1 MLRSLTP
8 FDALADGWLQ
18 RGKAGGS
25 GIHGSSAANS
35 QERRFRQTEAF
46 PLEWRVSMAHRVT
59 LIPGEGIG
67 PEVSQAARRI
77 IDAAGVSIEWE
88 EVSPRPAEERPGA
101 ELPYAA
107 VVESVRR
114 KRAALKGPMAT
125 AIAGGAPSINVGLR
139 QALEL
144 YANLRPVKNL
154 EGVKSRFDG
163 VDLVIVRENTEDLYA
178 GLEHTVVPGVVES
191 LKIITEKASTRIARF
206 AFEYTRRHGR
216 KKITCGHK
224 ANIMKL
230 SDGLFLDCFRK
241 VATEYPEIEADDKII
256 DNACMQL
263 VMRPEQFDVMLL
275 ENLYGDIVSDLCAG
289 LIGGLGLVP
298 GANIGEKGAMFE
310 AVHGS
315 APDIAGQGIANPT
328 ALLQSG
334 ILMLR
339 HLREREAADRT
350 ENALL
355 KVFEEGKVRTRDIG
369 GTARTAEFA
378 DAIIQKMK

>member
-1 MLRSLTP
+1 MR
-8 FDALADGWLQ
+8 W
-18 RGKAGGS
+18 RMGGCRK
-25 GIHGSSAANS
+25 GRQAQAVCTVPARRTRRK
-35 QERRFRQTEAF
+35 RRFRQTEAF
-46 PLEWRVSMAHRVT
+46 PLEWTVSMAHRVT

-88 EVSPRPAEERPGA
+88 EVSPRPAEERAGT

-114 KRAALKGPMAT
+114 NRAGLKGPMAT

-206 AFEYTRRHGR
+206 AFEYARRKGR
-216 KKITCGHK
+216 KKIHAIHK

-230 SDGLFLDCFRK
+230 SDGLFLNCARRIAADF
-241 VATEYPEIEADDKII
+241 PEIEYREMIV
-256 DNACMQL
+256 DNCCMQL
-263 VMRPEQFDVMLL
+263 VMRPGQFDVLLL

-289 LIGGLGLVP
+289 LVGGLGLVP
-298 GANIGEKGAMFE
+298 GANMGEACAVFE

-315 APDIAGQGIANPT
+315 APDIAGKGYANPT
-328 ALLQSG
+328 AMMLSAV
-334 ILMLR
+334 LMLH
-339 HLREREAADRT
+339 HLGEDVLANRIE
-350 ENALL
+350 
-355 KVFEEGKVRTRDIG
+355 K
-369 GTARTAEFA
+369 
-378 DAIIQKMK
+378 AIHRVYR